1 MDCPYCGGSS
11 RVVDSRPIT
20 DGIRRRRECQ
30 RCERR
35 FTTHER
41 LAPVE
46 LRVVKAGGGS
56 EAFQAQKIERA
67 VTRVVAGLDV
77 SEERVRQLVRRVE
90 AQLSLLGGPTVSSR
104 HLAALVLD
112 QLEALHP
119 LAHHR
124 FLANYT
130 DPEGRLLPAPQ
141 GELEEVAEED
151 QIALFAGE
159 EPAAG

>member
-11 RVVDSRPIT
+11 RVVDSRPIS

-46 LRVVKAGGGS
+46 LRVVKAGGDS
-56 EAFQAQKIERA
+56 EEFQGRKIERA
-67 VTRVVAGLDV
+67 VRRVTTGLGVPDD
-77 SEERVRQLVRRVE
+77 RVRQLVRHVE

-104 HLAALVLD
+104 HIAALVLD
-112 QLEALHP
+112 QLEGLHP

-124 FLANYT
+124 FRADYT
-130 DPEGRLLPAPQ
+130 DTEGRPLPSPAAEIE
-141 GELEEVAEED
+141 ELDEAD
-151 QIALFAGE
+151 QIALFSGE
-159 EPAAG
+159 

>member
-30 RCERR
+30 NCERR

-56 EAFQAQKIERA
+56 EPFQGQKIERA
-67 VTRVVAGLDV
+67 VTRVADGLDV

-90 AQLSLLGGPTVSSR
+90 AQLSLLGGPSVSSR
-104 HLAALVLD
+104 HIAALVLD

-124 FLANYT
+124 FRANYT
-130 DPEGRLLPAPQ
+130 DPEGRLLPSPTEVE
-141 GELEEVAEED
+141 ELSEED
-151 QIALFAGE
+151 QIALFGGE
-159 EPAAG
+159 EPPA

>member
-11 RVVDSRPIT
+11 RVVDSRPIS

-30 RCERR
+30 QCEQR

-46 LRVVKAGGGS
+46 LRVVKASGES
-56 EAFQAQKIERA
+56 EEFQAAKIERVVRR
-67 VTRVVAGLDV
+67 VTRDLGV
-77 SEERVRQLVRRVE
+77 SDQRVRQLVRHVE
-90 AQLSLLGGPTVSSR
+90 AQLSLLRGPTVSSR

-112 QLEALHP
+112 QLEGLHP

-124 FLANYT
+124 LRANYT
-130 DPEGRLLPAPQ
+130 DPDGRLLPSPV
-141 GELEEVAEED
+141 GDLEEPDEVD
-151 QIALFAGE
+151 QIALFGGRE
-159 EPAAG
+159 E

>member
-46 LRVVKAGGGS
+46 LRVLKAGGGS
-56 EAFQAQKIERA
+56 EEFQPAKIHRA
-67 VTRVVAGLDV
+67 VRRVTAGLGLSD
-77 SEERVRQLVRRVE
+77 ERVRQLVRHVE

-104 HLAALVLD
+104 HIAALVLD

-124 FLANYT
+124 FLSNYT
-130 DPEGRLLPAPQ
+130 DPEGRVLPSPTGDA
-141 GELEEVAEED
+141 EEAEEVD
-151 QIALFAGE
+151 QIALFEG
-159 EPAAG
+159 EPAT